1 VYESAAELLDLEDL
15 LARSRASS
23 TSHLREIIDDR
34 RALSA
39 PDVVSVLDGMK
50 VVALATVTA
59 RGAPRISAVDG
70 HFLHGAW
77 TWSTSGSSA
86 KAHDL
91 DARPSVSVAHVDN
104 EVLAVF
110 SHGVAE
116 RLAPTGPR
124 TTAARRS
131 GGGRTSA
138 SSGWRPR
145 GWSGTPL
152 TARSSERGG
161 VRRSRLRGGGTHG
174 SPPRPS
180 RTSAGRRPIS
190 VPERRPRTTLRRTP
204 GREIIGATARCRS
217 SSDRDWGVR

>member
-1 VYESAAELLDLEDL
+1 MYESAAELLDLEDL

-116 RLAPTGPR
+116 RLIPPRRRGSEPLGWGPDIRIFRLAPTWMVGYAADR
-124 TTAARRS
+124 AQLRARR
-131 GGGRTSA
+131 GEA
-138 SSGWRPR
+138 
-145 GWSGTPL
+145 
-152 TARSSERGG
+152 
-161 VRRSRLRGGGTHG
+161 
-174 SPPRPS
+174 
-180 RTSAGRRPIS
+180 
-190 VPERRPRTTLRRTP
+190 
-204 GREIIGATARCRS
+204 
-217 SSDRDWGVR
+217 